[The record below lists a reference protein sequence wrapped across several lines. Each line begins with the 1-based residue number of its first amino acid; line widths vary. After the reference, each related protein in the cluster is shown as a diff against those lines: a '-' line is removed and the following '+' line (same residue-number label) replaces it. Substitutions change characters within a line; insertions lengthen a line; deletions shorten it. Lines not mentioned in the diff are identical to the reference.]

1 MFIKYVFTFHITSFN
16 QLFSKLNDKEDG
28 AWLVEYRKEQKH
40 FGGVLRPREATSEP
54 TKSET
59 NSVVVEKIRL
69 SDLTD
74 SSDLSRLTDNASDR
88 SGLLDGFYLVLH
100 LNI

>member
-1 MFIKYVFTFHITSFN
+1 M
-16 QLFSKLNDKEDG
+16 
-28 AWLVEYRKEQKH
+28 
-40 FGGVLRPREATSEP
+40 RPREVASEP
-54 TKSET
+54 TKSDT
-59 NSVVVEKIRL
+59 KSVLVEKIRL

-100 LNI
+100 LNIISLSFEFDTVFI